1 MHATDRNH
9 LLLSGMVEAAPLY
22 SHTLQGVAFYRVP
35 LRVERLSGTSDHLPV
50 TMPERLIQG
59 EIRPGLWLSVEGQLR
74 SYDRYDETGRHLL
87 ITAYARHAEPCL
99 AAEVRRDARGLLP
112 AYAAYLREQLRMVF
126 CLLYTSPSPRDRG

>member
-22 SHTLQGVAFYRVP
+22 SHTLQGEAFYRVP

-59 EIRPGLWLSVEGQLR
+59 EIRPGLWLSGAATTGTMKPEGIC
-74 SYDRYDETGRHLL
+74 S
-87 ITAYARHAEPCL
+87 
-99 AAEVRRDARGLLP
+99 
-112 AYAAYLREQLRMVF
+112 
-126 CLLYTSPSPRDRG
+126 